1 MHVASSIN
9 FCWFYSNSKSITLF
23 LISAQSFVSH
33 LSELSATGQPKDE
46 LFLLLTL
53 EFFSFGCQ
61 PLFWG
66 CGLLWLSCVT
76 SVSHNSAFTDYSS
89 SFIDR
94 FFYSAS
100 LEKLVGPRRFEM
112 DRHYYRDQQ
121 KTWSW
126 YLKNSQFD
134 EYTSDDLNPE
144 VLEEP
149 SIVISFECCQPAM
162 LPLLDTCNG
171 EFSFQLFN
179 TFDQMM
185 ILQCRIFIAK
195 FE

>member
-1 MHVASSIN
+1 MLLVIKWWTVNWAFKHFTECLLLLKKWQKWHMHVASNIN
-9 FCWFYSNSKSITLF
+9 FCWFYSNNKSITLF

-94 FFYSAS
+94 FFLLCISW
-100 LEKLVGPRRFEM
+100 EVGGT
-112 DRHYYRDQQ
+112 
-121 KTWSW
+121 K
-126 YLKNSQFD
+126 
-134 EYTSDDLNPE
+134 E
-144 VLEEP
+144 VW
-149 SIVISFECCQPAM
+149 
-162 LPLLDTCNG
+162 DG
-171 EFSFQLFN
+171 
-179 TFDQMM
+179 
-185 ILQCRIFIAK
+185 
-195 FE
+195 